1 MKRFLVATILLW
13 TVAPAT
19 GFLNGAEL
27 QGICGQPGGPCL
39 SYLMGVVDGA
49 NAMEW
54 EKVVTGLC
62 PPPKVTVEEIRRIFL
77 DYIEFEV
84 TSYLTKVL
92 LGMIFVQLPWALDG
106 LVTKRGQPVQKFYPH
121 INGL

>member
-13 TVAPAT
+13 TVAPAA
-19 GFLNGAEL
+19 GFLNGTEL

-77 DYIEFEV
+77 DYIEFE
-84 TSYLTKVL
+84 KNL
-92 LGMIFVQLPWALDG
+92 LKMPAGLLVIDALKARWSCEG
-106 LVTKRGQPVQKFYPH
+106 E
-121 INGL
+121 